1 MTKEEFIAKYG
12 FWEGDTV
19 ICTVED
25 EAIDSLMYDT
35 VITITNVNAL
45 EETVDVVYCEK
56 STIQQGLPAEIF
68 KKIVLPEVGD
78 CVIVKKPKHID
89 GATLWS
95 ANMDKYDGLEAT
107 IEKIFEEDAFLSGDI
122 GLLFNLAWLTKVDLS
137 TEEADLPSLDDLFGG
152 G

>member
-1 MTKEEFIAKYG
+1 MTKEEFITKYG

-35 VITITNVNAL
+35 VITITDVD
-45 EETVDVVYCEK
+45 TCGFVDVSYDGK
-56 STIQQGLPAEIF
+56 TTIQQGLPAEIF

-78 CVIVKKPKHID
+78 LVVVKKPKHID
-89 GATLWS
+89 GVTLWV

-107 IEKIFEEDAFLSGDI
+107 IMSTSEEDAFLSHGGGFI
-122 GLLFNLAWLTKVDLS
+122 FNLAWLTKVEPP
-137 TEEADLPSLDDLFGG
+137 TEEADLPLLEELFGG

>member
-35 VITITNVNAL
+35 VITITDVDARGF
-45 EETVDVVYCEK
+45 VDVIYNGK

-68 KKIVLPEVGD
+68 KKIVLPEVGGF
-78 CVIVKKPKHID
+78 VVVKKPKHID
-89 GATLWS
+89 GVTWWV

>member
-1 MTKEEFIAKYG
+1 MTKEEFVAKYG

-35 VITITNVNAL
+35 VITITNID
-45 EETVDVVYCEK
+45 TRGFVDVIYDWK

-78 CVIVKKPKHID
+78 CVVVKKPKHID
-89 GATLWS
+89 GVTLWVQE
-95 ANMDKYDGLEAT
+95 MDKYDGAEFT
-107 IEKIFEEDAFLSGDI
+107 IGHIFGEDVFMTDDSGYS
-122 GLLFNLAWLTKVDLS
+122 FNLA
-137 TEEADLPSLDDLFGG
+137 
-152 G
+152 

>member
-1 MTKEEFIAKYG
+1 MTKEEFITKYG

-35 VITITNVNAL
+35 VITITDVD
-45 EETVDVVYCEK
+45 TCGFVDVSYDGK
-56 STIQQGLPAEIF
+56 TTIQQGLPAEIF

-78 CVIVKKPKHID
+78 CVVVKKPKHID
-89 GATLWS
+89 GVTWWVAE
-95 ANMDKYDGLEAT
+95 MDKYDGLEAT
-107 IEKIFEEDAFLSGDI
+107 IEEILEEDALLSGNI
-122 GLLFNLAWLTKVDLS
+122 GFNFNLAWLTKVELS